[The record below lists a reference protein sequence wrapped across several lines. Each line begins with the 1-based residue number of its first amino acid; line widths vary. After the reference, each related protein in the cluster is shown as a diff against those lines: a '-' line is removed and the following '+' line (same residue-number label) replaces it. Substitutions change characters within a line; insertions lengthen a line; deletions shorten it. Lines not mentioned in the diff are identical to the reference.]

1 MDEQERIESAGPVE
15 TAPVG
20 TPEAAEAPA
29 APAKKPLLTP
39 ADVFDWLDPIV
50 GSIIAVVLAF
60 TFIVRIV
67 GIDGSSMNDTLQD
80 GDRVIVYHLFY
91 TPKVGDV
98 VVISRNVSN
107 DASDQTKGN
116 GPIIKRVIAVAGDTV
131 DIRYEDGIGYVYVN
145 GVLRNESYIKE
156 YISQYKS
163 IPAAIDFP
171 AVVPEG
177 HVFVMGDNRN
187 NSLDSRSALIGE
199 NGMVDTRYVLGH
211 AVLRVYP
218 FNQIG
223 TL

>member
-1 MDEQERIESAGPVE
+1 MDEQERIEIV
-15 TAPVG
+15 
-20 TPEAAEAPA
+20 AASE
-29 APAKKPLLTP
+29 KKTGFTP
-39 ADVFDWLDPIV
+39 AGVFEWLDPIV
-50 GSIIAVVLAF
+50 ASIIAVVLAF
-60 TFIVRIV
+60 TFLIRIV

-107 DASDQTKGN
+107 DAQDLTQGN

-131 DIRYEDGIGYVYVN
+131 DIRYEDGVGYVYVN
-145 GVLRNESYIKE
+145 NVLRNEPYIKE
-156 YISQYKS
+156 YISQNKG
-163 IPAAIDFP
+163 IPSAIDLP

-187 NSLDSRSALIGE
+187 NSLDSRSALIGTD
-199 NGMVDTRYVLGH
+199 GMIDTRYILGH

-218 FNQIG
+218 FDKFG
-223 TL
+223 AL